1 MKFTVSWADDY
12 AGLLRLD
19 SEDYEHEVSVDI
31 STCFD
36 EVTEEWDDDKVVEL
50 AEQQVRDE
58 YGPMAWIEW

>member
-12 AGLLRLD
+12 AGFLHLD

-36 EVTEEWDDDKVVEL
+36 EVTEEWDDDKVMEL
-50 AEQQVRDE
+50 SEQAIKAAF
-58 YGPMAWIEW
+58 GPSAKIEW